1 MPVLSFSK
9 WSPGGNTTLFLPAA
23 DVPSRQQASLASHVL
38 GERFLSAEQA
48 GFVDIAQRRLRMA
61 GGEFCVNAS
70 RAFGA
75 LLALRECERSPRQA
89 LLDGMAQASYGGEAY
104 EHRCEIMVSGWQS
117 PVVLHVHGCAPC
129 WEVTASLRLPL
140 LHPRQSGPGMT
151 LVRLPGISH
160 MLLDATMHP
169 MPEAHQQ
176 ALEQTMLLLR
186 QTWQL
191 ENDVAVGAIWWREVQ
206 GQLEMFPL
214 VHVRDPRSIC
224 LESACG
230 SGALALAL
238 ALSQSGGKRR
248 FDILQPSGSL
258 LHVALREE
266 GEERRA
272 EIGGP
277 VHLVARGTVWL
288 PEENA

>member
-1 MPVLSFSK
+1 MPVLNFSK
-9 WSPGGNTTLFLPAA
+9 WSPGGNTTLFLPAT
-23 DVPSRQQASLASHVL
+23 DVPPRRQAALASHAL
-38 GERFLSAEQA
+38 GEQCLAAEQA
-48 GFVDIAQRRLRMA
+48 GFVDIARRRLRMA

-75 LLALRECERSPRQA
+75 LLALHECKRGPRQA
-89 LLDGMAQASYGGEAY
+89 MLDGMTQPPYGGEAH
-104 EHRCEIMVSGWQS
+104 EHRYEIMVSGWQS
-117 PVVLHVHGCAPC
+117 PVALHIHGCAPC

-160 MLLDATMHP
+160 MLLNATMHP
-169 MPEAHQQ
+169 MPEAHEQ
-176 ALEQTMLLLR
+176 ALEQSMLLLR
-186 QTWQL
+186 QTWHL
-191 ENDVAVGAIWWREVQ
+191 ENEVAVGAIWWREVQ

-214 VHVRDPRSIC
+214 IHVRDPHSIC

-238 ALSQSGGKRR
+238 ALSQSGGKHC

-277 VHLVARGTVWL
+277 VQLVARGTVWL
-288 PEENA
+288 PEESA